1 MNKLSLHFFFVTMAG
16 ICLLANT
23 ANSTVWTENDHGDA
37 GQTLASA
44 QAVADGTDQITGWVT
59 EPWAD
64 LFSFSWNGGAFEVSA
79 TGQQQNSSDELD
91 TQLFL
96 FDSDGYGISS
106 NDDVDDDSI
115 ASFISLATLSAG
127 NYYLGISTYNTD
139 PVDANGD
146 LIFPNTRPGQYD
158 PITGVGP
165 LNNWKGD
172 GCYDNP
178 NQGSYTIT
186 FNKPT
191 APVPEPATMLLF
203 GTGLA
208 GLAGLRKRNKK

>member
-23 ANSTVWTENDHGDA
+23 ANSTVWKEKNHGDA
-37 GQTLASA
+37 GQTLATA
-44 QAVADGTDQITGWVT
+44 QAILDGTDQINGWVT
-59 EPWAD
+59 EPYAD
-64 LFSFSWNGGAFEVSA
+64 LFSFSWNGGAFKVSA
-79 TGQQQNSSDELD
+79 TGRNSSDLD

-96 FDSDGYGISS
+96 FDGNGFGIRS
-106 NDDVDDDSI
+106 NDDENNNSD
-115 ASFISLATLSAG
+115 ASFISVATLTSG
-127 NYYLGISTYNTD
+127 NYYLGISTFNTD
-139 PVDANGD
+139 PVDANKN
-146 LIFPNTRPGQYD
+146 LIFPDTCIGQFS
-158 PITGVGP
+158 PNPGVGS
-165 LNNWKGD
+165 LSNWVGD
-172 GCYDNP
+172 GDKNLS
-178 NQGSYTIT
+178 QGPYTIT